1 MFLPKVVFITA
12 FSILIISDSSAALI
26 GRRFGRQK
34 FLRKSLQGAEA
45 FFVTALIVVVL
56 SPKIAYI
63 PAEYLIGAVGAAVGT
78 VVEAASF
85 GPDDNLAIPLSV
97 GVVMWALYSLILPAI
112 DVFSLDRLM

>member
-1 MFLPKVVFITA
+1 
-12 FSILIISDSSAALI
+12 
-26 GRRFGRQK
+26 
-34 FLRKSLQGAEA
+34 
-45 FFVTALIVVVL
+45 
-56 SPKIAYI
+56 
-63 PAEYLIGAVGAAVGT
+63 